1 MERYVIHACKAR
13 MWYVDEF
20 IIPSM
25 LKQGIAR
32 DEILVW
38 CDTESKGNLLSCIE
52 CFEHCG
58 KSEGGCWHLQ
68 DDVLLAPDFAKRTR
82 LSDDRIECGFCHI
95 LFEKEKGRSVERI
108 GEVNAQYMWSS
119 FPCIYIPNRLAG
131 EFAEWY
137 YKKASYRSEYQRL
150 IFDKH
155 GDDRFFR
162 DFIDELHPDE
172 KVFNHVPALVDHVD
186 WLIGGS
192 VANRLRGTN
201 CRAYY
206 WIDEGMVESL
216 KNTLRKGEHR
226 NGVLF

>member
-25 LKQGIAR
+25 LKQRIKR
-32 DEILVW
+32 ENILVW
-38 CDTESKGNLLSCIE
+38 CDTDNKGCLISAIE

-58 KSEGGCWHLQ
+58 KHEGGCWHIQ
-68 DDVLLAPDFAKRTR
+68 DDVIIAKDFAKRTKKAK
-82 LSDDRIECGFCHI
+82 DNIECGFCHS
-95 LFEKEKGRSVERI
+95 LFETNKGRSVDRI
-108 GEVNAQYMWSS
+108 GNVEARFMWSS

-131 EFAEWY
+131 LFADWY
-137 YKKASYRSEYQRL
+137 YSKASYRAEYQYM
-150 IFDKH
+150 IFERK
-155 GDDRFFR
+155 GDDAFFR
-162 DFIDELHPDE
+162 DFINECHSDET
-172 KVFNHVPALVDHVD
+172 VINHVPALVDHVD

-192 VANRLRGTN
+192 VTNRWRGTN
-201 CRAYY
+201 CRAY
-206 WIDEGMVESL
+206 WWDDEEAVESL